1 MKSVEFAIA
10 SAIIPKCSLDIINLN
25 AYILGFSTE
34 ERWELCE
41 DEAADGRADEVPKSD
56 PVRHAAS
63 RRAQGNQTTRHFQ
76 DWHGQQVSN
85 LQLL

>member
-10 SAIIPKCSLDIINLN
+10 SAIIPKCSLDVIYFN

-56 PVRHAAS
+56 PVRHAAR
-63 RRAQGNQTTRHFQ
+63 RRAQGNQKTRHLQ

-85 LQLL
+85 FQLL

>member
-10 SAIIPKCSLDIINLN
+10 SAINPKCSLDVIYFN

-56 PVRHAAS
+56 PVRHAA
-63 RRAQGNQTTRHFQ
+63 RRWAQRNQTTRHLE